1 MKQIN
6 KVTFIALTGLY
17 LALNAGYYYDAFSG
31 NRTVHLAAILTVIIS
46 ISTITNILVLKKNP
60 EWEGFKY
67 VSIIG
72 FLTLC
77 TVMMYMGKNDYI
89 YVIILIFI
97 SVYIL
102 YFDMKFVIATGIY
115 CNILNISS
123 LIYHTRNGKMSS
135 GAEINNSTLIIQVM
149 GIVVFT
155 AMLVVTTYMSNKI
168 NVTKTEL
175 LVEERNKSEK
185 MLKDVLKTAK
195 LVKDNAERGNKYIE
209 ELDIAT
215 NNTLNI
221 FQDIANGNIQNSE
234 SVEKQ
239 TELTANITSMIEK
252 VVDNANKAV
261 DATKTS
267 IDGINKGKRVV
278 LGLKEMSNRISKSN
292 EEVILVMRDFVDNAK
307 KVKQI
312 TEGIIDISDQ
322 TNLLSL
328 NASIESARA
337 GEVGKGFAVVAGEI
351 RNLAEQTSVLT
362 NNIEKIVHL
371 LENNASKAQKV
382 IEGVVDAIQEEN
394 STIEETL
401 EYFMQIEQDMEG
413 LDKDMKLILSS
424 TNDVVNSNN
433 TIIEHISQLSAS
445 SELVTACTEEAL
457 VVNEENR
464 NKAYSTKEVMNEL
477 LSAAEDLEKYM

>member
-1 MKQIN
+1 
-6 KVTFIALTGLY
+6 
-17 LALNAGYYYDAFSG
+17 
-31 NRTVHLAAILTVIIS
+31 
-46 ISTITNILVLKKNP
+46 
-60 EWEGFKY
+60 
-67 VSIIG
+67 
-72 FLTLC
+72 
-77 TVMMYMGKNDYI
+77 
-89 YVIILIFI
+89 
-97 SVYIL
+97 
-102 YFDMKFVIATGIY
+102 
-115 CNILNISS
+115 
-123 LIYHTRNGKMSS
+123 
-135 GAEINNSTLIIQVM
+135 
-149 GIVVFT
+149 
-155 AMLVVTTYMSNKI
+155 
-168 NVTKTEL
+168 
-175 LVEERNKSEK
+175 
-185 MLKDVLKTAK
+185 
-195 LVKDNAERGNKYIE
+195 
-209 ELDIAT
+209 
-215 NNTLNI
+215 
-221 FQDIANGNIQNSE
+221 
-234 SVEKQ
+234 
-239 TELTANITSMIEK
+239 
-252 VVDNANKAV
+252 
-261 DATKTS
+261 
-267 IDGINKGKRVV
+267 
-278 LGLKEMSNRISKSN
+278 MSNRISKSN